1 MKHISLNRK
10 GGDTMA
16 NDKDVQILATFAALL
31 PRLSDRQKENLLFY
45 GEGMAAVKRRE
56 LEEQKSPGESQGAGA

>member
-1 MKHISLNRK
+1 MK
-10 GGDTMA
+10 
-16 NDKDVQILATFAALL
+16 NDDIEKSMRIMGIFAALL
-31 PRLSDRQKENLLFY
+31 PHLTAQQKENLLFY